1 MFDNTCDQFVGNK
14 LSIYF
19 GEDKTKSFS
28 FTTKQNSKQTK
39 KLDIKFNVIWDA
51 SQMKQHL
58 ESQ

>member
-1 MFDNTCDQFVGNK
+1 MFDNTCDQLVGNK

-51 SQMKQHL
+51 S
-58 ESQ
+58 